1 MKTAI
6 TSSGN
11 ETTSLFDLR
20 FGRAYSFCIYDD
32 QTGDISFIE
41 NENMNAQGG
50 AGTKSAEKMMEL
62 GVQKVISGDFG
73 PKAKTLLDKFQIQ
86 MVIINDDN
94 KAIGDILKTLKT

>member
-20 FGRAYSFCIYDD
+20 FGRAHSFCIYDD
-32 QTGDISFIE
+32 QTGDVSFIE
-41 NENMNAQGG
+41 NANMNAQGG

-73 PKAKTLLDKFQIQ
+73 PKAKTLLDKFEIQ
-86 MVIINDDN
+86 MVIINDEN
-94 KAIGDILKTLKT
+94 KAIGDILKTLKS